1 VETTVDAVA
10 ALMFA
15 GVFTLTLLPLVAVY
29 RAPEHNALDEA
40 VKSLPI
46 GNIPIEIEQRGTRMN
61 LFQKAQA
68 GLNLTPGERALL
80 KLLQGFATAG
90 VAAVVA
96 AVPAVMAEQAG
107 KPQITWGLVLF
118 VAGIFVHGF
127 MAAWQKYVSARG
139 DQPLATA
146 IGSVSSA
153 LDAAFGLNE
162 PVVEPDPTDPPGA
175 PAQVAQ
181 QAA

>member
-1 VETTVDAVA
+1 MVDATA

-15 GVFTLTLLPLVAVY
+15 GVFTLTLLPLLAVY
-29 RAPEHNALDEA
+29 RMPEHNALDEA
-40 VKSLPI
+40 VARTRT
-46 GNIPIEIEQRGTRMN
+46 RGESETMN
-61 LFQKAQA
+61 LFQKAQL

-96 AVPAVMAEQAG
+96 AVPAVMAQQAG

-118 VAGIFVHGF
+118 VAGVFVHGF
-127 MAAWQKYVSARG
+127 LAAWQKYVSARG

-162 PVVEPDPTDPPGA
+162 PVVEPPVSPTPPDDGA
-175 PAQVAQ
+175 PAAPAQ

>member
-1 VETTVDAVA
+1 MDATA

-15 GVFTLTLLPLVAVY
+15 GVFTLTLLPLVMVY
-29 RAPEHNALDEA
+29 RIPEHNALDEA
-40 VKSLPI
+40 VA
-46 GNIPIEIEQRGTRMN
+46 ETRTRTRGESRTMN

-90 VAAVVA
+90 VAAMVA
-96 AVPAVMAEQAG
+96 AVPAVMAQQAG

-139 DQPLATA
+139 DAPLATA

-162 PVVEPDPTDPPGA
+162 PVAEPPVPPDSPDDGA
-175 PAQVAQ
+175 PAQAQ
-181 QAA
+181 QPQAA

>member
-1 VETTVDAVA
+1 MVDATA

-15 GVFTLTLLPLVAVY
+15 GVFTLTLLPLVMVY
-29 RAPEHNALDEA
+29 RMPEHNALDEA
-40 VKSLPI
+40 VAQKRERKGS
-46 GNIPIEIEQRGTRMN
+46 EMN
-61 LFQKAQA
+61 LFQKAQL

-96 AVPAVMAEQAG
+96 AVPAVMAQQAG

-139 DQPLATA
+139 DAPLATA

-162 PVVEPDPTDPPGA
+162 LVVEPPVPPVPPDAPDDGA
-175 PAQVAQ
+175 PAQAQ
-181 QAA
+181 QPQAA

>member
-1 VETTVDAVA
+1 MDATA

-15 GVFTLTLLPLVAVY
+15 GVFTLTLLPLVMVY
-29 RAPEHNALDEA
+29 RMPEHNALDEA
-40 VKSLPI
+40 VA
-46 GNIPIEIEQRGTRMN
+46 ETRTRGESRTMN

-96 AVPAVMAEQAG
+96 AVPAVMAQQAG

-162 PVVEPDPTDPPGA
+162 PVAEPPVPPDSPDDGA
-175 PAQVAQ
+175 PAQAQ

>member
-1 VETTVDAVA
+1 MVDATA

-15 GVFTLTLLPLVAVY
+15 GVFTLTLLPLVMVY
-29 RAPEHNALDEA
+29 RMPEHNALDEA
-40 VKSLPI
+40 VAAK
-46 GNIPIEIEQRGTRMN
+46 RTRERKGSEMN
-61 LFQKAQA
+61 LFQKAQL

-96 AVPAVMAEQAG
+96 AVPAVMAQQVG

-139 DQPLATA
+139 DQPLAAA
-146 IGSVSSA
+146 IGSVDSA
-153 LDAAFGLNE
+153 LLNAFGLNE
-162 PVVEPDPTDPPGA
+162 PVVEPPVPPTPPDDGA
-175 PAQVAQ
+175 PAQAQ
-181 QAA
+181 QAT

>member
-1 VETTVDAVA
+1 MDATA

-15 GVFTLTLLPLVAVY
+15 GVFALTLLPLVMVY

-40 VKSLPI
+40 VGNLPI
-46 GNIPIEIEQRGTRMN
+46 GNIPVGGEQRGSETMN

-90 VAAVVA
+90 VAAVVE
-96 AVPAVMAEQAG
+96 AVPAVMAQQAG

-139 DQPLATA
+139 DQPLAAA

-162 PVVEPDPTDPPGA
+162 PVVEPPVPPDDGA
-175 PAQVAQ
+175 PAQAAQ

>member
-1 VETTVDAVA
+1 MVDATA

-15 GVFTLTLLPLVAVY
+15 GVFTLTLLPLVMVY
-29 RAPEHNALDEA
+29 RMPEHNALDEA
-40 VKSLPI
+40 VARTGTGKRT
-46 GNIPIEIEQRGTRMN
+46 RGESGTMN

-96 AVPAVMAEQAG
+96 AVPAVMAQQAG

-162 PVVEPDPTDPPGA
+162 PVAEPPVPPDSPDDGA
-175 PAQVAQ
+175 PAQAQ
-181 QAA
+181 QPQAA

>member
-1 VETTVDAVA
+1 MDATA

-15 GVFTLTLLPLVAVY
+15 GVFTLTLLPLVMVY
-29 RAPEHNALDEA
+29 RMPEHNALDEA
-40 VKSLPI
+40 VA
-46 GNIPIEIEQRGTRMN
+46 ETRTRGESRTMN

-80 KLLQGFATAG
+80 KLFQGFATAG

-96 AVPAVMAEQAG
+96 AVPAVMAQQAG

-162 PVVEPDPTDPPGA
+162 LVVEPPVPPVPPDAPDDGA
-175 PAQVAQ
+175 PAQAQ
-181 QAA
+181 QPQAA

>member
-1 VETTVDAVA
+1 MDATA

-15 GVFTLTLLPLVAVY
+15 GVFTLTLLPLVMVY
-29 RAPEHNALDEA
+29 RIPEHNALDEA
-40 VKSLPI
+40 VA
-46 GNIPIEIEQRGTRMN
+46 ETRERRESRTMN

-80 KLLQGFATAG
+80 KLFQGFATAG

-96 AVPAVMAEQAG
+96 AVPAVMAQQAG

-162 PVVEPDPTDPPGA
+162 LVVEPPVPPVPPDAPDDGA
-175 PAQVAQ
+175 PAQAQ
-181 QAA
+181 QPQAA